1 MNLGESYM
9 KRFKRWFRI
18 TIMSVIVILAFIFTY
33 HQFCL
38 KNENLLLKPMGE
50 LVTVNNHKMSIYV
63 TGNGPETLVL
73 LSGAGTVSPILDF
86 QDLSNKLAT
95 KYRVVV
101 VERLGYGYSDD
112 TSESRDVKNVLSET
126 RQALSKA
133 QISGPYI
140 IISHSLSCL
149 ESLLWQEKYPNEVKA
164 LIGLDWA
171 LPDSYANIDVS
182 NTLVNLAY
190 FSSKLGLLRY
200 FPDSF
205 YIQNPNLSSQ
215 EKRIYRMIAYRQL
228 MSQSMLNETLMMK
241 SNANEVGSQIDSNIP
256 VLMFVSNGEGTNFSK
271 EDWRNYA
278 KNFAK
283 NQHNINIIYYNVPHY
298 LYHYKTKDV
307 DTRIEE
313 FIDS

>member
-112 TSESRDVKNVLSET
+112 TSESRDV
-126 RQALSKA
+126 
-133 QISGPYI
+133 
-140 IISHSLSCL
+140 
-149 ESLLWQEKYPNEVKA
+149 
-164 LIGLDWA
+164 
-171 LPDSYANIDVS
+171 
-182 NTLVNLAY
+182 
-190 FSSKLGLLRY
+190 
-200 FPDSF
+200 
-205 YIQNPNLSSQ
+205 
-215 EKRIYRMIAYRQL
+215 
-228 MSQSMLNETLMMK
+228 
-241 SNANEVGSQIDSNIP
+241 
-256 VLMFVSNGEGTNFSK
+256 
-271 EDWRNYA
+271 
-278 KNFAK
+278 
-283 NQHNINIIYYNVPHY
+283 
-298 LYHYKTKDV
+298 
-307 DTRIEE
+307 
-313 FIDS
+313 